1 MGYYLWMY
9 FVFSVLPSCKHKII
23 VLVKHRCVEFT
34 SIKLRTMSKS
44 NQKIEKKH
52 NYSCAW
58 KSYSTSRTGIGGRK
72 KKEVIINS
80 KTTTLSHL
88 SGKRSNKIKVV
99 NIFTF
104 YSWVNSDWMIIL
116 PSPVYVR
123 LPSQKYFTAS
133 AVLKILS
140 F

>member
-1 MGYYLWMY
+1 
-9 FVFSVLPSCKHKII
+9 
-23 VLVKHRCVEFT
+23 
-34 SIKLRTMSKS
+34 MSKS
-44 NQKIEKKH
+44 NQTLGKTH
-52 NYSCAW
+52 NYPCAR

-104 YSWVNSDWMIIL
+104 YS
-116 PSPVYVR
+116 
-123 LPSQKYFTAS
+123 
-133 AVLKILS
+133 
-140 F
+140 